1 MLPAN
6 INTNNIY
13 EVHPTVE
20 YLVKTCPQECRAF
33 LVEKTG
39 QMARDEFELQYALD
53 SYILQ
58 LGSEHRLQELF
69 ERIHPDY
76 DQIKKRVLA
85 TTVNSNQ
92 LPVNGHTSHTSQPST
107 VNHQPTTPH
116 VCANND
122 LICQLKDFF
131 TIKINVITA
140 LALVVIGYIIFKA
153 LQDSKTN

>member
-1 MLPAN
+1 MYPAN

-39 QMARDEFELQYALD
+39 QMARDEFELQYELD

-85 TTVNSNQ
+85 TTVASV
-92 LPVNGHTSHTSQPST
+92 PVGSHSPVGSQNTQNAIRTPPHT
-107 VNHQPTTPH
+107 
-116 VCANND
+116 CANND

>member
-1 MLPAN
+1 MYPAN

-85 TTVNSNQ
+85 TTVASV
-92 LPVNGHTSHTSQPST
+92 PVVSHSPVVSQNT
-107 VNHQPTTPH
+107 HNEIRNTPH
-116 VCANND
+116 TCANND

-140 LALVVIGYIIFKA
+140 LALVIIGYIIFKA

>member
-1 MLPAN
+1 MYPVN
-6 INTNNIY
+6 INTNDIY

-20 YLVKTCPQECRAF
+20 YLVKTCPDECRTF
-33 LVEKTG
+33 LVAKTG
-39 QMARDEFELQYALD
+39 QFARDEFELQYGLD
-53 SYILQ
+53 SYIMQ
-58 LGSEHRLQELF
+58 CGENGLQELY
-69 ERIHPDY
+69 EKIHPDY
-76 DQIKKRVLA
+76 DQIKKRVLS
-85 TTVNSNQ
+85 TVNSNQ
-92 LPVNGHTSHTSQPST
+92 LPVNSHTSHTSQPST
-107 VNHQPTTPH
+107 VNHQPITPH

>member
-1 MLPAN
+1 MYPAN

-39 QMARDEFELQYALD
+39 QMARDEFELQYELD

-85 TTVNSNQ
+85 TTVASV
-92 LPVNGHTSHTSQPST
+92 PVVSHSPVVSQNT
-107 VNHQPTTPH
+107 QNEIRNTPH
-116 VCANND
+116 TFANND

>member
-1 MLPAN
+1 MYPAN
-6 INTNNIY
+6 INTNDIY

-20 YLVKTCPQECRAF
+20 YLVRTCPDESRNF
-33 LVEKTG
+33 LVVKTG
-39 QMARDEFELQYALD
+39 QYARDEFELQYGLD
-53 SYILQ
+53 SYIMRC
-58 LGSEHRLQELF
+58 GESGLQELF
-69 ERIHPDY
+69 ESIHPDY

-85 TTVNSNQ
+85 TTPVASGQSSVVSQ
-92 LPVNGHTSHTSQPST
+92 LPVAA
-107 VNHQPTTPH
+107 PTTH
-116 VCANND
+116 NSQLTTHHCANND

>member
-1 MLPAN
+1 MYPSN

-20 YLVKTCPQECRAF
+20 YLVKTCPDECRNF
-33 LVEKTG
+33 LVVRTG
-39 QMARDEFELQYALD
+39 QYARDEFELQYGLD
-53 SYILQ
+53 SYIMKC
-58 LGSEHRLQELF
+58 GETGLQELF
-69 ERIHPDY
+69 ESIHPDY

-85 TTVNSNQ
+85 TT
-92 LPVNGHTSHTSQPST
+92 PVVSGQSSVVSHPTPNTQHLIPNTHT
-107 VNHQPTTPH
+107 
-116 VCANND
+116 CANHD